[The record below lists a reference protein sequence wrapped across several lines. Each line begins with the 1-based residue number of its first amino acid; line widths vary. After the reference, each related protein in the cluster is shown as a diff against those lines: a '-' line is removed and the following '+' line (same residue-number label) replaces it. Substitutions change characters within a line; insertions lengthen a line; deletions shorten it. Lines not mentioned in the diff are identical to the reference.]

1 MGEQRAW
8 FEGFGLGFWLESEF
22 QLTQGAAIWRLLPVP
37 GERCMQRTD
46 GMQEAGPSSV
56 GCVGKTRFKSLEM
69 IRNLHCKK
77 LSHLPQRD
85 NCARHI

>member
-1 MGEQRAW
+1 
-8 FEGFGLGFWLESEF
+8 
-22 QLTQGAAIWRLLPVP
+22 
-37 GERCMQRTD
+37 MQRPD
-46 GMQEAGPSSV
+46 GKQEAGPSSV
-56 GCVGKTRFKSLEM
+56 GCAGKTRFKSLEM